1 MTKYFNLVGRTNRP
15 ALYLVLCAAC
25 VLGAGGCSRNQEQAA
40 AEAPAPV
47 QVTAVTEDSV
57 RRTVAADGVLFA
69 KNQWNVMPNITAP
82 VARFLVNRGDAV
94 KKDQLLAVLENRGL
108 VANVE
113 ANKGQV
119 QQAQANLQNTEQAS
133 IPDSIVK
140 AQTDVESAQEQY
152 AAAKKVLDSR
162 QELVKEG
169 ALARKLVD
177 DAAVQF
183 AQAKAQL
190 DTAREHL
197 RTLQAAGKQ
206 AQIDQ
211 AKAQVASAQGQLRS
225 AETQVTYS
233 EVRSPEA
240 GMVADRP
247 LYPGDIA
254 QAGTPLMVVM
264 DVSSVVARV
273 NVPAAEASGVKV
285 GQDATIKISDTGQD
299 IPAKV
304 RVVSVAT
311 DPNSSTVQI
320 WVEAPNPERKL
331 KVGQAV
337 HVTIVTGT
345 IKNAMLIPVAAVL
358 PGETGGTAVLV
369 IDSDQVAHRRAVQL
383 GVKQGDKVQVLSGVA
398 PREDVVIVGGLGVD
412 DKQKVKVVQ
421 ANAPGEDDE
430 DRPEEVP
437 APKKDAKGK

>member
-1 MTKYFNLVGRTNRP
+1 MKKYLDFIAGNCRA
-15 ALYLVLCAAC
+15 ALYCMICGACMLAAS
-25 VLGAGGCSRNQEQAA
+25 CSKKEEAA
-40 AEAPAPV
+40 APDAPAPV
-47 QVTAVTEDSV
+47 QVAAVTEDSI
-57 RRTVAADGVLFA
+57 RRTVSADGVLFA

-113 ANKGQV
+113 TNKGQV
-119 QQAQANLQNTEQAS
+119 EQAQANLQNTEQAS
-133 IPDSIVK
+133 IPESVVK
-140 AQTDVESAQEQY
+140 AQTDLESDQEQY
-152 AAAKKVLDSR
+152 DAAKKVLDSR
-162 QELVKEG
+162 QQLVNEG
-169 ALARKLVD
+169 ALPRKLVD
-177 DAAVQF
+177 DATVQF

-190 DTAREHL
+190 DTAKEHL
-197 RTLQAAGKQ
+197 RTLQSAGKQ

-211 AKAQVASAQGQLRS
+211 AKAQVTAAQGQLRS
-225 AETQVTYS
+225 AEAQVTYS

-240 GMVADRP
+240 GVIADRP

-273 NVPAAEASGVKV
+273 NVPTADATGVKV
-285 GQDATIKISDTGQD
+285 GQDATISIADTGQD

-304 RVVSVAT
+304 RVVSPAT
-311 DPNSSTVQI
+311 DPSSSTVQI
-320 WVEAPNPERKL
+320 WVEASNPDRRL
-331 KVGQAV
+331 KVGEAA
-337 HVTIVTGT
+337 HVTIVTET

-383 GVKQGDKVQVLSGVA
+383 GVKQGDKVQVLTGVA
-398 PREDVVIVGGLGVD
+398 QREDVVIVGGLGVD
-412 DKQKVKVVQ
+412 DRQKVKVVR
-421 ANAPGEDDE
+421 ANAPGEEDE
-430 DRPEEVP
+430 DQPEEVA
-437 APKKDAKGK
+437 APKKDSKGK

>member
-1 MTKYFNLVGRTNRP
+1 M
-15 ALYLVLCAAC
+15 
-25 VLGAGGCSRNQEQAA
+25 
-40 AEAPAPV
+40 
-47 QVTAVTEDSV
+47 TEDSV

-211 AKAQVASAQGQLRS
+211 AKAQVAAAQGQLRS

-240 GMVADRP
+240 GVVAERP

-273 NVPAAEASGVKV
+273 NVPAAEASGVKA
-285 GQDATIKISDTGQD
+285 GQDATINISDTGED

-311 DPNSSTVQI
+311 DPNSSTVQV

-331 KVGQAV
+331 KVGEAV
-337 HVTIVTGT
+337 HVTIVTGDHQERD
-345 IKNAMLIPVAAVL
+345 A
-358 PGETGGTAVLV
+358 
-369 IDSDQVAHRRAVQL
+369 DSGRCR
-383 GVKQGDKVQVLSGVA
+383 SS
-398 PREDVVIVGGLGVD
+398 R
-412 DKQKVKVVQ
+412 
-421 ANAPGEDDE
+421 
-430 DRPEEVP
+430 
-437 APKKDAKGK
+437 

>member
-1 MTKYFNLVGRTNRP
+1 MDRIKMASAGL
-15 ALYLVLCAAC
+15 LCAAC
-25 VLGAGGCSRNQEQAA
+25 ILAAGGCSKPQEQAA
-40 AEAPAPV
+40 PEAPAPV
-47 QVTAVTEDSV
+47 QVAAVTEDSV
-57 RRTVAADGVLFA
+57 RRLVAADGVLFA
-69 KNQWNVMPNITAP
+69 KSQWNVMPNITAP
-82 VARFLVNRGDAV
+82 VARFLVNRGDVV
-94 KKDQLLAVLENRGL
+94 KKDQLVAVLENRGL

-113 ANKGQV
+113 VNKGQV
-119 QQAQANLQNTEQAS
+119 EQAQANLQNTEQVS

-140 AQTDVESAQEQY
+140 AQADVESDQEQY

-162 QELVKEG
+162 QALVKEG
-169 ALARKLVD
+169 ALAQKLVD
-177 DAAVQF
+177 DAAVLF

-190 DTAREHL
+190 DTARENL

-211 AKAQVASAQGQLRS
+211 AKAQVAAAQGQLRS
-225 AETQVTYS
+225 AQTQVAYA

-240 GMVADRP
+240 GIVADRP

-273 NVPAAEASGVKV
+273 NVPIAEASGVKA
-285 GQDATIKISDTGQD
+285 GQDATINISDTGED

-311 DPNSSTVQI
+311 DPNSATVQV

-331 KVGQAV
+331 KVGGPV

-383 GVKQGDKVQVLSGVA
+383 GIKQGDKVQVLSGVA
-398 PREDVVIVGGLGVD
+398 QREDVVIVGGLGVD
-412 DKQKVKVVQ
+412 DKQKVRVVHP
-421 ANAPGEDDE
+421 NAPGEDDE
-430 DRPEEVP
+430 DRPEEVA
-437 APKKDAKGK
+437 APKKKDAKGK

>member
-1 MTKYFNLVGRTNRP
+1 M
-15 ALYLVLCAAC
+15 
-25 VLGAGGCSRNQEQAA
+25 
-40 AEAPAPV
+40 
-47 QVTAVTEDSV
+47 
-57 RRTVAADGVLFA
+57 
-69 KNQWNVMPNITAP
+69 
-82 VARFLVNRGDAV
+82 
-94 KKDQLLAVLENRGL
+94 
-108 VANVE
+108 
-113 ANKGQV
+113 
-119 QQAQANLQNTEQAS
+119 
-133 IPDSIVK
+133 
-140 AQTDVESAQEQY
+140 ESAQEQY

-190 DTAREHL
+190 DTAKEHL

-211 AKAQVASAQGQLRS
+211 AKAQVAAAQGQLRS

-240 GMVADRP
+240 GVVADRP

-285 GQDATIKISDTGQD
+285 GQDATINISDTGED
-299 IPAKV
+299 VPAKV

-311 DPNSSTVQI
+311 DPNSSTVQV

-398 PREDVVIVGGLGVD
+398 QREDVVIVGGLGVD

-421 ANAPGEDDE
+421 PNAPGEDDE

>member
-1 MTKYFNLVGRTNRP
+1 MQKYFTLASRSNR
-15 ALYLVLCAAC
+15 AAIYSVLCAAC
-25 VLGAGGCSRNQEQAA
+25 MLAAAGCSHTQEQAA
-40 AEAPAPV
+40 VEAPAPV
-47 QVTAVTEDSV
+47 QVAAVTEDSV

-69 KNQWNVMPNITAP
+69 RNQWNVMPNISAP

-108 VANVE
+108 VANVD
-113 ANKGQV
+113 ASKGQV
-119 QQAQANLQNTEQAS
+119 EQAQANLNNTEQAA
-133 IPDSIVK
+133 IPESIVK
-140 AQTDVESAQEQY
+140 AQTDIESDQEQY

-162 QELVKEG
+162 QALLREG
-169 ALARKLVD
+169 ALSRKLVD
-177 DAAVQF
+177 DAGVQF

-190 DTAREHL
+190 DTAREHF
-197 RTLQAAGKQ
+197 RILQAAGKQ

-211 AKAQVASAQGQLRS
+211 AKAQVAAAQGQLRS

-240 GMVADRP
+240 GIVADRP

-273 NVPAAEASGVKV
+273 NVPAADASGVKV
-285 GQDATIKISDTGQD
+285 GQDATINIADTGQD
-299 IPAKV
+299 VPAKV

-311 DPNSSTVQI
+311 DPDSSTVQV

-331 KVGQAV
+331 KVGEAV
-337 HVTIVTGT
+337 HVTIVTET

-398 PREDVVIVGGLGVD
+398 QREDVVIVGGLGVD

-421 ANAPGEDDE
+421 PNAPGEDDE

-437 APKKDAKGK
+437 AAKKDAKGK